1 MLRRVLIANRG
12 EIVRRVA
19 CTCGRLGIEWV
30 AVYSDA
36 DRTADY
42 LRGAAATVAIGPGP
56 AIASYLR
63 GDALVE
69 AAIQMGCDAV
79 HPGYGFLSEN
89 ADFARLVSRAG
100 LIFVG
105 PDADTITAMGDKAT
119 AKRLMQAA
127 DVPVVPGSTEAVDD
141 LEHLAGIAMLLG
153 YPIILK
159 PVAGGG
165 GKGMQIVE
173 CSDGLAIAAEAATR
187 VARAAFGDGRLLV
200 ERYIQRPRHI
210 EVQVFADRHGNVVHL
225 FERECSLQ
233 RRHQKIVEEAPAPH
247 LSSITRDAL
256 LQAAVRGAQAIG
268 YVGAGTFEFILDA
281 DDEFYF
287 LEMNP
292 RLQVEH
298 PVTEAVT
305 GLDLVEWQFR
315 VAAGEAL
322 PLTQSA
328 VQANGHAVEC
338 RVYAED
344 SDRGFQ
350 PAPGRAI
357 AVRWPADL
365 RVDSA
370 FDIAGDVP
378 MFYDPL
384 VAKLVAHAPTRTEA
398 IERLRR
404 GIDRTRTLGLTT
416 NLPFVT
422 MLLSDLNVVNGRV
435 DTGLVDRLAAALHVP
450 DHAAAACACAAALV
464 WRRATGQGV
473 GSPWAGAAGSFD
485 RGWLDSAAPLGR
497 IGIVLASTRR
507 EVRLISAAGDRLVAA
522 VDSQIFDVTVQ
533 PDEGGVWSGRCGM
546 LPWAGLLNGTVAELV
561 IAGRR
566 LVPSIE
572 RPADESA
579 ARVGGS
585 HAVAPMPGVVVALPL
600 AVGEQAQPGETLAIV
615 EAMKM
620 ENRIIAE
627 IACTVEELCCEV
639 GEMVSA
645 GQKLVR
651 LLPRD

>member
-12 EIVRRVA
+12 EIARRIA
-19 CTCGRLGIEWV
+19 RTCDRLGIEWV

-36 DRTADY
+36 DRTADH

-63 GDALVE
+63 ADALVE
-69 AAIQMGCDAV
+69 AALQTRCDAV

-89 ADFARLVSRAG
+89 PDFARLVTRAG
-100 LIFVG
+100 LIFIG
-105 PDADTITAMGDKAT
+105 PDANTITAMGDKVT

-127 DVPVVPGSTEAVDD
+127 GVPVVPGSTEAVDD
-141 LEHLAGIAMLLG
+141 LGRLARLAEASG
-153 YPIILK
+153 YPLILK

-165 GKGMQIVE
+165 GKGMHVVE
-173 CSDGLAIAAEAATR
+173 HPDGLAIAAEAAIR

-200 ERYIQRPRHI
+200 ERYIQQPRHI
-210 EVQVFADRHGNVVHL
+210 EVQVFGDRHGNVVHL

-247 LSSITRDAL
+247 LFSATRNAL

-268 YVGAGTFEFILDA
+268 YVGAGTFEFILGA
-281 DDEFYF
+281 DGTFHF

-298 PVTEAVT
+298 PVTEAIT

-322 PLTQSA
+322 PLAQFA
-328 VQANGHAVEC
+328 VQANGHAMEC

-365 RVDSA
+365 RVDST
-370 FDIAGDVP
+370 FDTAGDVP
-378 MFYDPL
+378 PFYDPM

-398 IERLRR
+398 IERLRC

-416 NLPFVT
+416 NLPFVR
-422 MLLSDLNVVNGRV
+422 MLLSDPNVVGGRV
-435 DTGLVDRLAAALHVP
+435 DTGLVDRLAAAFHTP
-450 DHAAAACACAAALV
+450 DHVAAACICAAALV
-464 WRRATGQGV
+464 WCRATGQGTS
-473 GSPWAGAAGSFD
+473 SPWAGAAGPFD
-485 RGWLDSAAPLGR
+485 RVWLDPAAPLGR
-497 IGIVLASTRR
+497 IGIVLEGTRR
-507 EVRLISAAGDRLVAA
+507 EVRLTAATGDRLMAT
-522 VDSQIFDVTVQ
+522 VDGQMLDVTVQ
-533 PDEGGVWSGRCGM
+533 PDRDGAWSGRCGM
-546 LPWAGLLNGTVAELV
+546 LPWAGLLNGTVAEIV
-561 IAGRR
+561 IGGRR
-566 LVPSIE
+566 LAPSVE
-572 RPADESA
+572 RPSDEDVA
-579 ARVGGS
+579 GAGGN
-585 HAVAPMPGVVVALPL
+585 HAVAPMPGVVVALL
-600 AVGEQAQPGETLAIV
+600 GVGEHAEPGDTLAIV

-627 IACTVEELCCEV
+627 IACTVEKLCCRV
-639 GEMVSA
+639 GEIVSA
-645 GQKLVR
+645 GQELVR
-651 LLPRD
+651 LLPSE